1 LIDLTLFHTRSFAAS
16 TVLLFLT
23 GFGLYGAMLLLP
35 LFYQQARGETVTAAG
50 LLLVPQGIG
59 SLLARVAG
67 GITDRLGARPVVLVG
82 IALTAIGT
90 IPFAFAGTTY
100 VLLAIALVVRGA
112 GLSAVNLAVM
122 VGAFRELE
130 PRQIPDAS
138 STTRIMQ
145 QLGGAFGAA
154 TLAVVLQN
162 QLTGHT
168 ARTAY
173 AHSFAWAIAFTVIAA
188 VPAVLLPRRPG
199 S

>member
-1 LIDLTLFHTRSFAAS
+1 
-16 TVLLFLT
+16 
-23 GFGLYGAMLLLP
+23 M
-35 LFYQQARGETVTAAG
+35 TAAG

-154 TLAVVLQN
+154 TLAVVLQD

-168 ARTAY
+168 ARIAY

-188 VPAVLLPRRPG
+188 VPAVLLRRRPG